1 MSSKNLHSSII
12 NTSQLFSKYSNLSQ
26 QSFSTT
32 TNKNIIEDN
41 NKLFEFILEIAINN
55 DLDLPS
61 KNKDF
66 TCLLNNDINLQNN
79 YFELNSINKIDKNK
93 TEEIMKILAKY
104 SN

>member
-1 MSSKNLHSSII
+1 MSSKNIKSSII
-12 NTSQLFSKYSNLSQ
+12 NSSQLFSKYSNLSQ
-26 QSFSTT
+26 QSFLTS

-41 NKLFEFILEIAINN
+41 NKLFEFILEMAINN

-66 TCLLNNDINLQNN
+66 TYPESNDINLQNN
-79 YFELNSINKIDKNK
+79 YFELNTINKIDKNK

-104 SN
+104 KN